1 VKPTNRSLNLS
12 GGASLSKGARR
23 SQSPSSP
30 FSLTERLFATADDRK
45 AVKAVD
51 AGIVRLEERLVA
63 ETAFHD
69 GMAEVSARYLLD
81 AGGKRIR
88 PILAFLTAQLGDGV
102 TDDVV
107 TAATSI
113 ELIHLA
119 SLYHD
124 DVMDEAEQRRG
135 VPTAHTVWSNSIA
148 ILTGDLLFARAS
160 KLLSILGER
169 AIRLQADT
177 FERLC
182 LGQLHETV
190 GPRPGD
196 DEIEHY
202 LQVLAD
208 KTGSLIAASAQLGV
222 LVSNAPEA
230 YQQAVFDFGEKV
242 GIAFQLIDDVI
253 DLAPPGDK
261 TGKTAGT
268 DIRAGVVTLPLLYL
282 RRDASTDPEAAELL
296 RRLDP
301 DTIAATAPAEVDALI
316 AELRAHRVTAETT
329 AEAHR
334 WAADAVSALD
344 PLPEGTVK
352 KTLIR
357 FADTMVER
365 NS

>member
-1 VKPTNRSLNLS
+1 M
-12 GGASLSKGARR
+12 SKGARR
-23 SQSPSSP
+23 SPSSSAS

-45 AVKAVD
+45 AAKAVD
-51 AGIVRLEERLVA
+51 EGLVRLEERLVA
-63 ETAFHD
+63 ETVFHD

-81 AGGKRIR
+81 AGGKRVR

-135 VPTAHTVWSNSIA
+135 VPTAHNVWSNSIA

-190 GPRPGD
+190 GPRPGED
-196 DEIEHY
+196 AIEHY
-202 LQVLAD
+202 LRVLAD

-222 LVSNAPEA
+222 LVSNAPEV
-230 YQQAVFDFGEKV
+230 YQQAVFDFGEKI
-242 GIAFQLIDDVI
+242 GIAFQLVDDVI
-253 DLAPPGDK
+253 DLAPPSDA

-282 RRDASTDPEAAELL
+282 QRDAPTDPGAADLL

-301 DTIAATAPAEVDALI
+301 ELIADTPAAEVDALI
-316 AELRAHRVTAETT
+316 AELRGHPVTAETMV
-329 AEAHR
+329 AAR
-334 WAADAVSALD
+334 QWAADAIAALD
-344 PLPEGTVK
+344 VLPDGTVK
-352 KTLIR
+352 KTLLR

-365 NS
+365 SS